1 MVDYSNVISVG
12 CAVITLIF
20 IGFIARKFRI
30 IKSYAFD
37 RINTFIFKPCFV
49 PLIANNVV
57 YQDLSKIDFRPFG
70 ACALAIISTHVFLL
84 FVLIFKNENR
94 LAYYLSTTLPS
105 TYVNYVIIGIP
116 IFDSI
121 WDASENQ
128 ILTVITLCNDLIAAP
143 IYLIL
148 SGINTYLS
156 NNREHVKK
164 GEPKEKFSFKIILN
178 IIIGI
183 IKNPIIIGYI
193 IGFFWAG
200 VGIPTCYF
208 IDRLIIIMS
217 QCVLALS
224 CFCVGSFLADH
235 SLLSCS
241 WVQFII
247 CAVSRHI
254 IMPLL
259 TGLFSSALGL
269 SGRQSRQAIVITTLP
284 TAVASYLLSYNANI
298 GTGASST
305 MIFWTNIFF
314 IPIII
319 AWFAVLD
326 ALGIFIE

>member
-1 MVDYSNVISVG
+1 MPDYSNVISVG

-30 IKSYAFD
+30 VKSCTFD
-37 RINTFIFKPCFV
+37 RINTYIFKPCFV
-49 PLIANNVV
+49 PLIVNNVI
-57 YQDLSKIDFRPFG
+57 YQNLSQIDFRPFW
-70 ACALAIISTHVFLL
+70 ACALAIISTHIILL
-84 FVLIFKNENR
+84 FLFFFKNENR
-94 LAYYLSTTLPS
+94 LAYFLSTTLPA

-116 IFDSI
+116 IFESI
-121 WDASENQ
+121 WPNQDNQ
-128 ILTVITLCNDLIAAP
+128 ILMVITLCNDLISAP
-143 IYLIL
+143 IYLVL
-148 SGINTYLS
+148 SGINTYLTK
-156 NNREHVKK
+156 NREHVKK
-164 GEPKEKFSFKIILN
+164 GEPKEKFSFMIILD

-193 IGFFWAG
+193 IGFFWVG

-208 IDRLIIIMS
+208 IDRLIVIMS

-235 SLLSCS
+235 SLMSCS
-241 WVQFII
+241 WFQFII

-254 IMPLL
+254 VMPLFA
-259 TGLFSSALGL
+259 GLYSAALGL
-269 SGRQSRQAIVITTLP
+269 SAKAARQAIIITTLP

-298 GTGASST
+298 GTGAAST

-314 IPIII
+314 IPIIV